1 MLSAIYHVLGITF
14 FFAVYWPGVQP
25 DATLEAELAAARA
38 PVTGENGYRALPK
51 YWPQERWP
59 QDDVPLCPRET
70 DDCLAWAREHLDAY
84 RAVAVALQKRDET
97 LETLLTYAYFRPPTT
112 EDYATEKSP
121 SFRLL
126 VEAVSLNA
134 YRFAAGETEAA
145 QHGAC
150 RGALL
155 GLCLVRSQG
164 IFLGSIGGAGL
175 VERNIALLAQM
186 RAELPPET
194 PWPALCDELQPL
206 PQEALAPCPLMYSDW
221 LEFRHIMRQDDTA
234 IIADRQRDIAEKAL
248 YFILM
253 RQAEAQYLVENTK
266 YCAPAMLAAVRRDE
280 VLQPTLDRW
289 PRYCSPLNPLCRM
302 GRPYSRFYQA
312 RLLNVNRYLRAF
324 AALRNPAAPLSQGYR
339 REDGKL
345 YFLRHPRFNH
355 EKETWQVVAL
365 PLPGS
370 RINESSR

>member
-1 MLSAIYHVLGITF
+1 M
-14 FFAVYWPGVQP
+14 
-25 DATLEAELAAARA
+25 
-38 PVTGENGYRALPK
+38 
-51 YWPQERWP
+51 
-59 QDDVPLCPRET
+59 
-70 DDCLAWAREHLDAY
+70 
-84 RAVAVALQKRDET
+84 
-97 LETLLTYAYFRPPTT
+97 ETLLAYAYFRPPTA

-134 YRFAAGETEAA
+134 YRFVAGETDAA

-155 GLCLVRSQG
+155 GLRLVRSQG

-175 VERNIALLAQM
+175 VERNVALLVQM

-206 PQEALAPCPLMYSDW
+206 PQEALALCPLMYSDW
-221 LEFRHIMRQDDTA
+221 LEFRHIMRHDDAA

-280 VLQPTLDRW
+280 VLQPTLDKW

-302 GRPYSRFYQA
+302 GRPDSRFYQA

-324 AALRNPAAPLSQGYR
+324 AALRNPAAPLPQGYR

>member
-25 DATLEAELAAARA
+25 DARLEAELAAARA
-38 PVTGENGYRALPK
+38 PITGDNGYRALPK
-51 YWPQERWP
+51 DWPQERWP

-84 RAVAVALQKRDET
+84 RALTVTLQKRDET
-97 LETLLTYAYFRPPTT
+97 LETLLAYAYFRPPTA

-134 YRFAAGETEAA
+134 YRFVAGETDAA

-155 GLCLVRSQG
+155 GLRLVRSQG

-175 VERNIALLAQM
+175 VERNVALLVQM

-206 PQEALAPCPLMYSDW
+206 PQEALALCPLMYGEWLGGSESIHAEDAKIAADPEASD
-221 LEFRHIMRQDDTA
+221 
-234 IIADRQRDIAEKAL
+234 ADKSF

-253 RQAEAQYLVENTK
+253 RQTEAQQLYEK
-266 YCAPAMLAAVRRDE
+266 SRYCTPEILAAVARDE
-280 VLQPTLDRW
+280 VRVPAPEQRKK
-289 PRYCSPLNPLCRM
+289 YCSPLNPVCKIE
-302 GRPYSRFYQA
+302 GPDWSNYQA
-312 RLLNVNRYLRAF
+312 RLLNANRYLRAF
-324 AALRNPAAPLSQGYR
+324 ELLQHPEVPLPPGYTRDRNGISFSLHPEKADTPAP
-339 REDGKL
+339 
-345 YFLRHPRFNH
+345 
-355 EKETWQVVAL
+355 TITL

-370 RINESSR
+370 RLNP